1 MREEI
6 INLTT
11 EQIYK
16 IKDLGY
22 TIEDFLYTYFSF
34 YGDER
39 YITVTP
45 NLRLVSMGK
54 LTAEGYKLMA
64 VIENKPNSN
73 IKLKADE
80 KKLFEILW
88 QTYPENNGTYNFHYT
103 RLVRGNKEAAMSKFR
118 TLLKEYPAMDI
129 IEGTRLHIEK
139 LYKAST
145 ASNQLEY
152 LPNLSRYLEEK
163 RFLEVSGNSLMDKLK
178 PTDNDMELM

>member
-1 MREEI
+1 MNEQI

-39 YITVTP
+39 YISVTP

-64 VIENKPNSN
+64 ITDNAPNAN
-73 IKLKADE
+73 IKLKAEE
-80 KKLFEILW
+80 KKLFEVLW
-88 QTYPENNGTYNFHYT
+88 ETYPENNGTYNFEYT
-103 RLVRGNKEAAMSKFR
+103 RLVRGNKDAAKSKFR
-118 TLLKEYPAMDI
+118 ALLKEYPAISI
-129 IEGTRLHIEK
+129 IEGTRLHVEK

-145 ASNQLEY
+145 LKNQLEY

-163 RFLEVSGNSLMDKLK
+163 RFLEVSSNSLMDKLK
-178 PTDNDMELM
+178 PDNDMELV